1 MLRFPFRWI
10 YDFHREKNRRGT
22 SKLLKHMKKCELINT
37 FVGSLVILIK
47 HICVAKLVIF
57 TNIWILLP
65 GWPPVI
71 FANISPIRL
80 VKLVDVWWRSMPPER
95 ELSLPVS
102 TGWCLS
108 HPCFFFI
115 HITRLVPFWSIRLR
129 SRVMKISNTRTISC
143 HFLFQVWSP
152 HGRLGGEWSWC

>member
-1 MLRFPFRWI
+1 MQVAAATPLKPHNGTFRKGTQEQREPKMISPLLVLSFLLLPTSFVSSDVAFPLQV
-10 YDFHREKNRRGT
+10 N

-47 HICVAKLVIF
+47 HICVARLVIF

-102 TGWCLS
+102 TGAL
-108 HPCFFFI
+108 
-115 HITRLVPFWSIRLR
+115 
-129 SRVMKISNTRTISC
+129 IS
-143 HFLFQVWSP
+143 
-152 HGRLGGEWSWC
+152 